1 MCAGPGFIFRYAS
14 CFLNWTVMVKMKQQL
29 GKMKVLRVFYRHS
42 FSPGELLS
50 FSSSLGLFFFIAPN
64 SGTACLSSLSGHG
77 ELTERS
83 YMRESKME
91 AD

>member
-1 MCAGPGFIFRYAS
+1 
-14 CFLNWTVMVKMKQQL
+14 MVKMKQQL